1 MTLPELK
8 HKVYSTT
15 SVGGN
20 IVQDME
26 LQPFPCQSRNL
37 DFNFPK
43 FHTQGKD
50 ICVYFLQG
58 CPLQQDTTIKDKT
71 DKSFETPPPRIRQ
84 SVHGYFQ
91 MHPEYQTR
99 LTFNLWDK
107 DTVKDSHVYF
117 YEINAQTGQPQNVNP
132 QPYPL

>member
-8 HKVYSTT
+8 HKVYSTDLREGK
-15 SVGGN
+15 V
-20 IVQDME
+20 VQDKE
-26 LQPFPCQSRNL
+26 IQPFPCVSGNL

-43 FHTQGKD
+43 FPAQGED
-50 ICVYFLQG
+50 ICVYFLQS

-71 DKSFETPPPRIRQ
+71 DKSFETPPPRIQQ

-91 MHPEYQTR
+91 MHPNYQTR

-107 DTVKDSHVYF
+107 AEVKDSHVYF
-117 YEINAQTGQPQNVNP
+117 YEINAKTGQPQNVNP
-132 QPYPL
+132 QPQPL